1 MRFAEWGSY
10 CFDLFSIGAWLFL
23 SGSGL
28 CIHTHHHSHS
38 SEVGGLKGPT
48 VPFT

>member
-10 CFDLFSIGAWLFL
+10 CFDPFSIGAWLFL
-23 SGSGL
+23 SG
-28 CIHTHHHSHS
+28 IHTHHHSHS